1 MGRLLYGIFSRS
13 PFGILTLHGGLKDNA
28 IPRECEAEILIPA
41 ENTQIVCEYVKE
53 LNEILKKELVETD
66 PGVQVLIEEQG
77 NAEAEILDYHSV
89 SRAFFIC
96 AMCQTEFSI

>member
-1 MGRLLYGIFSRS
+1 MESFRVP

-53 LNEILKKELVETD
+53 LNEILKKRT
-66 PGVQVLIEEQG
+66 GG
-77 NAEAEILDYHSV
+77 NRSG
-89 SRAFFIC
+89 RAGADRRTGQC
-96 AMCQTEFSI
+96 